1 MPPDRPHRPRRTAAL
16 VLLLLVP
23 CSLLLASCGDDAETT
38 GAGSTTSNEPGG
50 ALSVSVEP
58 PEATPGDN
66 VEASVVNETE
76 DEFTYGA
83 DYQLDRVS
91 SDGSAEKVRLPN
103 RAIPLVGYIAAP
115 GKSGPA
121 VGVKIPADLPPG
133 TYRIV
138 IQRKVPGVGDLSG
151 ELQVLDG

>member
-1 MPPDRPHRPRRTAAL
+1 M
-16 VLLLLVP
+16 LLLLVP
-23 CSLLLASCGDDAETT
+23 CSLLLASCGDDDETT

-58 PEATPGDN
+58 PEAVPGDS
-66 VEASVVNETE
+66 VEASVVNGTE
-76 DEFTYGA
+76 EEFTYGA

-91 SDGSAEKVRLPN
+91 SDGKTEKVRLPN
-103 RAIPLVGYIAAP
+103 RPIPLLGYIAAP

-121 VGVKIPADLPPG
+121 VSVKIPADLPPG

-138 IQRKVPGVGDLSG
+138 IQRNVPGVGDLG
-151 ELQVLDG
+151 GQLQVVDG